1 MFMSAIV
8 LGGFVVPSIM
18 PTAVQAQ
25 PINKPAD
32 SKIISKNSLKDKS
45 NSNSGTIHKLTEP
58 IDLQSLKVG
67 DQVEMPADAEFFDKD
82 KNAKIIDLG
91 FGKSEGLTASQISD
105 LKNGKRIRIDGEK
118 ITKTSPSGRD
128 IIFIHDNSDYLRY
141 NNQTKALEL
150 EGDSGILRYRI
161 DGYTLLVHFV
171 KEDTKEEFATEKIFV
186 RPNDADSGEFNIPS
200 VDKTNKYPIGYFDTE
215 DYLILDPEDS
225 LNGDDLTYFD
235 TKEKTDYF
243 DPSDFSDKNSER
255 TYYLKKS
262 EKFNGHV
269 NIYLDGKLY
278 DSKNGKYS
286 TFEKY
291 RSNEQ
296 NKLPDADLASVDK
309 SKTQLTIDW
318 SYNPESR
325 IFAGGEL
332 IYNKFQALIDNNEH
346 VAQNGGIDDSSYL
359 NIINTEYG
367 GHTYLH
373 PEFAGRKITLD
384 IYYKSKNAVTGN
396 VIIKSNLGDQIVR
409 DVYGKKGDTITIDVP
424 QVYGYIS
431 DKKTVKAKV
440 TDDGQIITDEFVTYT
455 KVNEDS
461 QKVSA
466 DVEIESNL
474 GKVTVKDVE
483 GHVGDTVVVAVPEL
497 PGYKANKATV
507 KAKVNKDGSITTDEK
522 VEYTKIST
530 TDPAPSPAPNPSPS
544 PNPDPEPNPDPS
556 PLPAPQFP
564 VPEDFDGFLGTHKKN
579 VPLYS
584 INDGVAKLGNRSLA
598 AHSDWASDQK
608 INIDG
613 QTYYRVSTNEWCK
626 ISDVYRYES
635 TNGVI
640 TTQDSGDFT
649 SLVDS
654 NNSAIKHRSLGKS
667 TSWKYDRIA
676 YLGDKEKPHYRVS
689 TNEFILTSHIQNY
702 R

>member
-1 MFMSAIV
+1 M
-8 LGGFVVPSIM
+8 
-18 PTAVQAQ
+18 
-25 PINKPAD
+25 
-32 SKIISKNSLKDKS
+32 
-45 NSNSGTIHKLTEP
+45 
-58 IDLQSLKVG
+58 
-67 DQVEMPADAEFFDKD
+67 
-82 KNAKIIDLG
+82 
-91 FGKSEGLTASQISD
+91 
-105 LKNGKRIRIDGEK
+105 
-118 ITKTSPSGRD
+118 
-128 IIFIHDNSDYLRY
+128 
-141 NNQTKALEL
+141 
-150 EGDSGILRYRI
+150 
-161 DGYTLLVHFV
+161 
-171 KEDTKEEFATEKIFV
+171 
-186 RPNDADSGEFNIPS
+186 
-200 VDKTNKYPIGYFDTE
+200 
-215 DYLILDPEDS
+215 
-225 LNGDDLTYFD
+225 
-235 TKEKTDYF
+235 
-243 DPSDFSDKNSER
+243 
-255 TYYLKKS
+255 
-262 EKFNGHV
+262 
-269 NIYLDGKLY
+269 
-278 DSKNGKYS
+278 
-286 TFEKY
+286 
-291 RSNEQ
+291 
-296 NKLPDADLASVDK
+296 
-309 SKTQLTIDW
+309 TIDW

-325 IFAGGEL
+325 IFAGGDL
-332 IYNKFQALIDNNEH
+332 IYNKFQALIDNNNH

-373 PEFAGRKITLD
+373 PEFAGRKVTLD
-384 IYYKSKNAVTGN
+384 IYYKSKNAVTSD

-507 KAKVNKDGSITTDEK
+507 KAKVNKDGSITTAEK

-530 TDPAPSPAPNPSPS
+530 TDPTPSPAPNPNPT
-544 PNPDPEPNPDPS
+544 PNPDPEPNPDPN
-556 PLPAPQFP
+556 PLPAPQLP
-564 VPEDFDGFLGTHKKN
+564 VPEEFDGFLGTHKKN
-579 VPLYS
+579 APLYS
-584 INDGVAKLGNRSLA
+584 INDGVAKLSNRSLA

-608 INIDG
+608 ITIDG

-635 TNGVI
+635 TSGVI
-640 TTQDSGDFT
+640 TTKNSSDFT
-649 SLVDS
+649 SLVNS
-654 NNSAIKHRSLGKS
+654 NNSAIKHRSLGKN

-689 TNEFILTSHIQNY
+689 TNEFILTSHIQN
-702 R
+702 